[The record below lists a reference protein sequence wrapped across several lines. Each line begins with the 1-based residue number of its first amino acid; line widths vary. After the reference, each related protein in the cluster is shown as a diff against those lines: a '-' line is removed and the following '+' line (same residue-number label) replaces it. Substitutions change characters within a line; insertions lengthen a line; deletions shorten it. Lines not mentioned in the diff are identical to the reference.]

1 MSKLLASTIPETE
14 LHAPEAVVETETA
27 AAQETESATESH
39 ESSGVVVSLAA
50 EPVGYIGNFP
60 ITNTML
66 MTVVSLGV
74 LSLLA
79 WKLSKKIQ
87 AVPRGLQNVA
97 EALVDGALGLMDT
110 VTGSRRESVRF
121 FPLVFTFFIF
131 ILVSNWFGLLP
142 GVGSLLIDTT
152 IHGSEHTVPLLRSV
166 NADLNVTI
174 ALALISFF
182 AIQTFGI
189 VTISALKYGKKF
201 INISKNPI
209 NTFVGLIELIGEFS
223 KIISLSFR
231 LFGNV
236 FAGEVLLIVIGFLM
250 PFVLPLP
257 FMFIEIFVGFI
268 QAFIFSILTL
278 VFLKV
283 ATTEME
289 HGH

>member
-1 MSKLLASTIPETE
+1 MTYRLASTQTVP
-14 LHAPEAVVETETA
+14 TETSITSTGA
-27 AAQETESATESH
+27 TDVSAENTSAGESEHQE
-39 ESSGVVVSLAA
+39 SGVVVSLAA
-50 EPVGYIGNFP
+50 EPVGYIGSFP
-60 ITNTML
+60 ITNTL
-66 MTVVSLGV
+66 VMTAVSLGV
-74 LSLLA
+74 LTFLA
-79 WKLSKKIQ
+79 VMLSKKIQ

-97 EALVDGALGLMDT
+97 EALIEGALGLMDT
-110 VTGSRRESVRF
+110 VTGNRPESLRF

-131 ILVSNWFGLLP
+131 ILISNLFGLLP
-142 GVGSLLIDTT
+142 GVGSIMIDSTFNGGT
-152 IHGSEHTVPLLRSV
+152 HTVPLFRSV

-189 VTISALKYGKKF
+189 ITISAAKYAKKF

-236 FAGEVLLIVIGFLM
+236 FAGEVLLIVIAFLM

-289 HGH
+289 HG